1 MAGTSR
7 RAPLVLSPTDAHR
20 HQRAGVCASLRVERS
35 ISHLPVNNQVNQ
47 SDRNSNLPRSVI
59 AAAAVGPGPDGP
71 QQIKDCGGVMV
82 AADGLL
88 GGKVQKFLQ
97 AQRKVVIGALFFFH
111 MVNKIQGIKGKTHPS
126 VSECKSLLYTTISQ
140 MHKCSLHKKKKK
152 KHSSSL
158 SYMGFGLFSQ
168 TRLVCP
174 INSSWF

>member
-1 MAGTSR
+1 MAPSHEASDREGDGGRAVTSLTDSFNSSAHLHIPVPSPSINHLKVVIGGIMAGTSR

-59 AAAAVGPGPDGP
+59 AAAAAAGPGPDGP

-97 AQRKVVIGALFFFH
+97 AQRKVVIGAPFFF
-111 MVNKIQGIKGKTHPS
+111 IWST
-126 VSECKSLLYTTISQ
+126 KS
-140 MHKCSLHKKKKK
+140 
-152 KHSSSL
+152 
-158 SYMGFGLFSQ
+158 
-168 TRLVCP
+168 RE
-174 INSSWF
+174 